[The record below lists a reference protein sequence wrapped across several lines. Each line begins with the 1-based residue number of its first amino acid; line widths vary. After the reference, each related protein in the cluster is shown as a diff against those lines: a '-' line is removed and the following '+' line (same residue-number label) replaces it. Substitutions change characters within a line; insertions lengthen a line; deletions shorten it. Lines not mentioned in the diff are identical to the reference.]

1 MNYQEK
7 VSTRQDVRELFL
19 KVKANPAVSQYRGYT
34 ETKSYGWDEGAGD
47 YVKCDGEVWFKNPS
61 YAADFDDVNEPA
73 QDDAALEEA
82 EVVGEDATE
91 APCAECEAKQ
101 REQEMLAAALEA
113 ARGELALTVAK
124 KDALCA
130 ILCNLRAVLEAVLA
144 HKPE

>member
-34 ETKSYGWDEGAGD
+34 ETKSYGWDEEAGD
-47 YVKCDGEVWFKNPS
+47 YVKCEGEVWFKNPS
-61 YAADFDDVNEPA
+61 YGGDFEDVSEPA
-73 QDDAALEEA
+73 KDDAVLEEA
-82 EVVGEDATE
+82 EVAPVEETSV
-91 APCAECEAKQ
+91 PCAECEAL
-101 REQEMLAAALEA
+101 REEQAALAEALEA
-113 ARGELALTVAK
+113 VRGELALTVAK